1 MEFNT
6 KRMQAVRLKQI
17 AELLAEEIKERM
29 GGEQSIDE
37 MEREMRELVK
47 QAASLGIQKIIE
59 QGEEVYAARGV
70 PCSCGET
77 AEFVS
82 RRKAVV
88 WSVFGKVGYRRRYYH
103 CCHCHCGQ
111 SPLDQKFGIVP
122 GQATR
127 TLGSLLGA
135 LGVEV
140 SFEEASELAERFLLF
155 RVSDN
160 TVRKHTEGYGQTQ
173 TQIEKE
179 WKRTAEDEKA
189 LELREQSLEKR
200 PGRIY
205 ASMDG
210 VHVPLHGE
218 WRELKTLCWYEVEAI
233 HPSRPQNHH
242 GSAVPNHHP
251 ERAQSVGERV
261 GEQSRLQAKNM
272 KYYCD
277 IQEAEQFGKLLWASG
292 IQHQVDANEEIVFV
306 SDGAAWI
313 WNLAQKYFPNAVQI
327 VDWYHASEYLTPIAE
342 AAFGANTAPAHE
354 WLTQARTELWEGRI
368 QDVIQSCRSLLSH
381 TAARPWI
388 EKAITYYDHNEKR
401 MDYARFR
408 QCGYLIGSGTKVV
421 PFLRTIESACKQ
433 IAAVRLKRSGA
444 RWTLPG
450 VIATAKA
457 RAAWLSHTWD
467 SLKPDYFNLSPA
479 TYNL

>member
-6 KRMQAVRLKQI
+6 KRMQAVRLMQI

-29 GGEQSIDE
+29 AGEQNIDE
-37 MEREMRELVK
+37 MERGMRELVK
-47 QAASLGIQKIIE
+47 QVASLGVQKVIE
-59 QGEEVYAARGV
+59 QGEELYAARGV
-70 PCSCGET
+70 PCSCGGT

-82 RRKAVV
+82 HRKAVV
-88 WSVFGKVGYRRRYYH
+88 WTVFGKVGYRRRYYH
-103 CCHCHCGQ
+103 CGQCHRGQ

-127 TLGSLLGA
+127 TLASLLGV

-160 TVRKHTEGYGQTQ
+160 TVRKQTEGYGQAQ
-173 TQIEKE
+173 TQMEQE
-179 WKRTAEDEKA
+179 WKRTAEDVHGWE
-189 LELREQSLEKR
+189 EPEPRVEKR
-200 PGRIY
+200 PGRVY

-210 VHVPLHGE
+210 VHVPLHEE
-218 WRELKTLCWYEVEAI
+218 WRELKTPCWYEVEAI
-233 HPSRPQNHH
+233 HVSRPQNHH
-242 GSAVPNHHP
+242 GSGERNHL
-251 ERAQSVGERV
+251 EARV
-261 GEQSRLQAKNM
+261 GEQSHLQAKNM

-277 IQEAEQFGKLLWASG
+277 IQEAEAFGKLIWASG
-292 IQHQVDANEEIVFV
+292 MRNQVDAYDETVFLG
-306 SDGAAWI
+306 DGAAWI

-327 VDWYHASEYLTPIAE
+327 VDWYHASEYLSPIAE
-342 AAFGANTAPAHE
+342 AAFGANTSPAHE
-354 WLTQARTELWEGRI
+354 WLTQARSELWDGRI

-381 TAARPWI
+381 APARPWI

-408 QCGYLIGSGTKVV
+408 KLGYLIGSG
-421 PFLRTIESACKQ
+421 TIESACKQ

-444 RWTLPG
+444 RLTLPG
-450 VIATAKA
+450 VFATAKA
-457 RAAWLSHTWD
+457 RAAWLSKTWD
-467 SLKPDYFNLSPA
+467 SLKPASFNLFLA
-479 TYNL
+479 TYIL